1 MSVVCWMSVAD
12 HRARVL
18 LVESLILVERLS
30 HSGILLSLNN
40 LLIIAFICV
49 EDSNGSFCSG
59 SNLNQIVSLLS
70 LQILL
75 LKLL

>member
-1 MSVVCWMSVAD
+1 MAVVCWIGVAY

-18 LVESLILVERLS
+18 LVESLILVQRLS

-49 EDSNGSFCSG
+49 EVSNGSFCSG
-59 SNLNQIVSLLS
+59 SNLHKIVLFLLS
-70 LQILL
+70 LLTL
-75 LKLL
+75 